1 PGSLLRASAT
11 LVARG
16 LETPVTSTTRSMAT
30 RSLPGDKNN
39 PGLHRRGGPGG
50 DRGPTAPVDEP
61 AAAACE
67 AQPRLVQKISYARSK
82 IRSRTKQYL
91 RLRGVSARDAAG
103 MEEDG
108 VCGRVRLLVCLLV
121 ATFHNRGRCAGYGP
135 CHSTLRGL
143 CARAAR
149 SATP

>member
-1 PGSLLRASAT
+1 GSLLRASAT

-50 DRGPTAPVDEP
+50 DRGPTTPVDEP

-82 IRSRTKQYL
+82 ITSRTKQSP
-91 RLRGVSARDAAG
+91 RVRGVPARDAPGTGKKVSTDTSRILSFFSLSRSPREARG
-103 MEEDG
+103 GRDG
-108 VCGRVRLLVCLLV
+108 PGD
-121 ATFHNRGRCAGYGP
+121 A
-135 CHSTLRGL
+135 TLRGGG
-143 CARAAR
+143 R
-149 SATP
+149 P

>member
-1 PGSLLRASAT
+1 MTRPTPDSSLRVSAT

-50 DRGPTAPVDEP
+50 DRGPTTPVDEP

-82 IRSRTKQYL
+82 LRTTTKQYI
-91 RLRGVSARDAAG
+91 
-103 MEEDG
+103 
-108 VCGRVRLLVCLLV
+108 RV
-121 ATFHNRGRCAGYGP
+121 P
-135 CHSTLRGL
+135 
-143 CARAAR
+143 
-149 SATP
+149 

>member
-1 PGSLLRASAT
+1 MTRPTPGSLLRASAT

-50 DRGPTAPVDEP
+50 DRGPTVPVDEA

-91 RLRGVSARDAAG
+91 RVRGVTARDAPGAG
-103 MEEDG
+103 HKVSMATS
-108 VCGRVRLLVCLLV
+108 RFLWLLAFRRLS
-121 ATFHNRGRCAGYGP
+121 R
-135 CHSTLRGL
+135 
-143 CARAAR
+143 
-149 SATP
+149 